1 MNGKSYSTGR
11 FGGTPILGTP
21 MFVHIDQGIRGP
33 ILIWQLKPGFWHA
46 EGVLKARPS
55 PSSSQGLSE
64 IQGSAYSLEV
74 YNCPIQMCVCVCQF
88 QYFAYSIYN
97 SNIL

>member
-1 MNGKSYSTGR
+1 
-11 FGGTPILGTP
+11 

-74 YNCPIQMCVCVCQF
+74 YNCPIQMCVCVNF
-88 QYFAYSIYN
+88 
-97 SNIL
+97 NILHIVYIILTYCNPEKI